1 MTTYDK
7 LLKETKEIQDYL
19 EITCSDNP
27 EEVIERIK
35 TINVYQARTGY
46 MLAEAKKLYRR
57 MRSSEISRI
66 VIDIAKQGFLSASA
80 QKALVESIAE
90 DEAYLVDWIDR
101 LNAACSHQQD
111 ALRSILSYTKEQMK
125 NLNYSA

>member
-7 LLKETKEIQDYL
+7 LLNEAKEIQEYL

-27 EEVIERIK
+27 EEVVERIK

-46 MLAEAKKLYRR
+46 MLAEAKKMYRQK
-57 MRSSEISRI
+57 RSSEISRI
-66 VIDIAKQGFLSASA
+66 VVDIAQQNFLCASA

-90 DEAYLVDWIDR
+90 DEAYLVDWTDR
-101 LNAACSHQQD
+101 LNSACSHQQD
-111 ALRSILSYTKEQMK
+111 ALRSILSYAKEQMK

>member
-7 LLKETKEIQDYL
+7 LLKETQEIQEYL

-35 TINVYQARTGY
+35 AINVYQARTGY

-57 MRSSEISRI
+57 TRSSEISRI
-66 VIDIAKQGFLSASA
+66 VIDIAKQNFLSASA

>member
-7 LLKETKEIQDYL
+7 LLKETQEIQEYL

-35 TINVYQARTGY
+35 AINVYQARTGY

-66 VIDIAKQGFLSASA
+66 VIDIAKQNFLSASA